1 MVDQAASDARRQEL
15 ANMIEGR
22 SDEEIAK
29 GVEATG
35 VETTLER
42 VFAGM
47 CEAFLPEKAGPQS
60 AVIQYDVT
68 ASGRTHSYQLKV
80 ADGKCQ
86 IVKGAAGP
94 ARVTLGLGLA
104 DFLRLVT
111 GKLNG
116 MQAFMSGKL
125 KLQGDMMFAQT
136 MQGWFQPPTA

>member
-1 MVDQAASDARRQEL
+1 MADQAASDARRQEL
-15 ANMIEGR
+15 ARTIEGR
-22 SDEEIAK
+22 SDEEITK

-35 VETTLER
+35 IETTLEQ
-42 VFAGM
+42 VFNGM
-47 CEAFLPEKAGPQS
+47 CEAFLAERAGPQS

-80 ADGKCQ
+80 ADGTCQ
-86 IVKGAAGP
+86 LVKGAAGP
-94 ARVTLGLGLA
+94 AKTTLTLNLA

-125 KLQGDMMFAQT
+125 KLTGDMMFAQV
-136 MQGWFQPPTA
+136 MQGWFRQT